1 MVSLVQAIDNTIA
14 WLETDPVDRCTGAPA
29 KSELGCSASVLD
41 PEACSWCALGY
52 LARELEMDTD
62 STGWIIEQIA
72 TPATRGRLK
81 RIYRANDDG
90 DLPTVIQNLRII
102 KDHIND

>member
-1 MVSLVQAIDNTIA
+1 MSKLAQAIDNTIA
-14 WLETDPVDRCTGAPA
+14 WLETDPPDRCTGAPA

-62 STGWIIEQIA
+62 STGWIIQQLG
-72 TPATRGRLK
+72 PKSRRGLLK
-81 RIYRANDDG
+81 DIYRANDDG
-90 DLPTVIQNLRII
+90 DLPTVIQNLRIL
-102 KDHIND
+102 KDLSHD